1 MIRAAPNVR
10 GNQFFMRYKM
20 EIGGTTLEEYA
31 KRLQEVL
38 YYWSRP
44 WEIPKKKEKFKR
56 KVQRIKR
63 R

>member
-1 MIRAAPNVR
+1 
-10 GNQFFMRYKM
+10 M
-20 EIGGTTLEEYA
+20 EKITIDGLTAEEFA
-31 KRLQEVL
+31 KRIQEIL
-38 YYWSRP
+38 YYWNNP